1 MRKIVRQERL
11 KDDKKARLIEA
22 AIEEF
27 NEHGLQNASY
37 NRIIERSGL
46 SKGAVYYYFENKDA
60 LFCTV
65 IEDIGERF
73 LDAIKDLEFP
83 ETKEG
88 YWDAVLAYRRRE
100 VAFFVA
106 NPSFGRILMILSE
119 RDLSFEDPF
128 WKAFERPIRFMS
140 RFIENGQRL
149 GAVRDDLGA
158 VTIQRLIWA
167 VGKVMNLE
175 LFGVMCCG
183 GTCADDEVE
192 RISHRYL
199 EVMNDLSRRML
210 AP

>member
-1 MRKIVRQERL
+1 MKKIVRQERL

-27 NEHGLQNASY
+27 NKHGLQNASY

-65 IEDIGERF
+65 LEDIGERF
-73 LDAIKDLEFP
+73 LEAIKGLELP
-83 ETKEG
+83 ETREA
-88 YWDAVLAYRRRE
+88 YWDAAREHRRRE

-119 RDLSFEDPF
+119 HDLSFDDPF
-128 WKAFERPIRFMS
+128 WRAFERPIRFLS
-140 RFIENGQRL
+140 RFIEAGQRL

-158 VTIQRLIWA
+158 VTIQRLMWA

-175 LFGVMCCG
+175 LFGAVCCG
-183 GTCADDEVE
+183 GTCADGEVE

>member
-1 MRKIVRQERL
+1 MRKIVRQEQL

-88 YWDAVLAYRRRE
+88 Y
-100 VAFFVA
+100 
-106 NPSFGRILMILSE
+106 
-119 RDLSFEDPF
+119 
-128 WKAFERPIRFMS
+128 
-140 RFIENGQRL
+140 
-149 GAVRDDLGA
+149 
-158 VTIQRLIWA
+158 
-167 VGKVMNLE
+167 
-175 LFGVMCCG
+175 
-183 GTCADDEVE
+183 
-192 RISHRYL
+192 
-199 EVMNDLSRRML
+199 
-210 AP
+210 

>member
-88 YWDAVLAYRRRE
+88 YWDAVLAYRWRE

-106 NPSFGRILMILSE
+106 NPSFGRILKIG
-119 RDLSFEDPF
+119 R
-128 WKAFERPIRFMS
+128 AH
-140 RFIENGQRL
+140 
-149 GAVRDDLGA
+149 V
-158 VTIQRLIWA
+158 
-167 VGKVMNLE
+167 
-175 LFGVMCCG
+175 
-183 GTCADDEVE
+183 
-192 RISHRYL
+192 
-199 EVMNDLSRRML
+199 
-210 AP
+210 